1 MKKAIVIAMGLL
13 LMALPASAKYWQI
26 KTTKVLDAETVA
38 AGETATST
46 AIDLNGPE
54 LAGYFSLQ
62 VALTGD
68 GTAKFEYQVS
78 NNGTDYVEPT
88 GATDIAT
95 GITKASGPGT
105 NGKDIYSFSP
115 VPANY
120 IRIKVTETGTSN
132 SVTVSAWL
140 TVH

>member
-1 MKKAIVIAMGLL
+1 MKKVIAMILFALL
-13 LMALPASAKYWQI
+13 AALPASAKYWQLA
-26 KTTKVLDAETVA
+26 TTKVLDAVTVA
-38 AGETATST
+38 ASGTATST
-46 AIDLNGPE
+46 VIDLNGPE

-62 VALTGD
+62 VAVTGD

-88 GATDIAT
+88 GASDIAT
-95 GITKASGPGT
+95 GITKTSGPGAD
-105 NGKDIYSFSP
+105 GKDIYSFEP

-120 IRIKVTETGTSN
+120 IRIKVTEIGTSN